1 MFCPII
7 ACRIPAA
14 PDFGAL
20 HGDIA
25 FAELWALKRAF
36 VDMAT
41 YGVYDLVLLHQPVK
55 EALAHSCAAAAPGAD
70 DACADEGPENVSAA
84 QSTAAVEISGNE
96 ADDFRGGEEETGE
109 CRTGE
114 REVAEVGVAAHAMC
128 ADAARRDDVADPERA
143 ANGANSEVEKKKKR
157 KKKRDHDGL
166 RSDVE
171 ATEHVGDEKYAEV
184 DEVSVAYADVDCHDG
199 NEEAEEFRNV
209 EVAAVDE
216 ERAEST
222 GGDDSAENWAG
233 VANAHAVDKEDEIA
247 QHGGVSGET
256 AANTKCGPKE
266 NVRST
271 VVRKKRVKERIEAG
285 TNKGESEADKEEAAS
300 AEVAP
305 TAAANEDESS
315 DSKGK
320 NDED

>member
-1 MFCPII
+1 MTSEAVRRRPVSVG
-7 ACRIPAA
+7 PASGRSPRSA
-14 PDFGAL
+14 WRRTPCVQTPRVETTL
-20 HGDIA
+20 RTRK
-25 FAELWALKRAF
+25 E
-36 VDMAT
+36 
-41 YGVYDLVLLHQPVK
+41 QPMV
-55 EALAHSCAAAAPGAD
+55 
-70 DACADEGPENVSAA
+70 
-84 QSTAAVEISGNE
+84 QT
-96 ADDFRGGEEETGE
+96 
-109 CRTGE
+109 
-114 REVAEVGVAAHAMC
+114 
-128 ADAARRDDVADPERA
+128 
-143 ANGANSEVEKKKKR
+143 
-157 KKKRDHDGL
+157 
-166 RSDVE
+166 

-266 NVRST
+266 NV
-271 VVRKKRVKERIEAG
+271 KKYGGEEEEGQGKIEAG